1 MSGGRWSVL
10 WLIGLTWLA
19 LAGYILG
26 RFANDAFPTY
36 YLFRPL
42 LAAIPFAVVIGL
54 VARAA
59 YPAQAPFIAAALAG
73 LLAGWSTVSRFL
85 IPLALVLG
93 GWLVIRWVAQTR
105 GRSWPLIPSVASTL
119 ATVFV
124 LIFFAVGLG
133 RAVLT
138 FEGPI
143 DPVAATKTAT
153 GPNLYLLMLDAYP
166 RSDTTLNDFGFD
178 NEPFQDALEER
189 GFDVYRDSMSDRRNT
204 DYTLLGLLNGSLDNV
219 PPDTDLSQEGQW
231 ERRRQLSE
239 AVLPIEAQEAGYEY
253 WVIDSPGGFV
263 TFTAGNHIQHG
274 AMNDLEEYMLATS
287 ALGPVVAA
295 VWPTLPTDSQREHLD
310 ASLDSVVSLA
320 DPNAHRLV
328 LAHLFGAHLPFQWD
342 AAGNPRPVES
352 FWPGISMFV
361 WQLEDVPME
370 LDEYAER
377 QRGNLTSLNPKLLAT
392 VDQIVA
398 RDPGAVIVLFSDHG
412 SRYAFELEDTEWY
425 RNFLAA
431 RTPDHPNLFA
441 SDPSPTNILH
451 TLLETYVADGSD

>member
-1 MSGGRWSVL
+1 VSPRLKQTLLV
-10 WLIGLTWLA
+10 IGLTYLA

-42 LAAIPFAVVIGL
+42 LGAIPFAVVIGL
-54 VARAA
+54 VARAV
-59 YPAQAPFIAAALAG
+59 YPSQAPFVAAALAG
-73 LLAGWSTVSRFL
+73 LLAGWSTVSRYL
-85 IPLALVLG
+85 VPLALVVV
-93 GWLVIRWVAQTR
+93 GWLVVRWALAR
-105 GRSWPLIPSVASTL
+105 WGGRRWPLVPSVASRA
-119 ATVFV
+119 ATVFA
-124 LIFFAVGLG
+124 LIFFVFGLG

-143 DPVAATKTAT
+143 EPVSATQEAS

-166 RSDTTLNDFGFD
+166 RSDTTLDDFGFD
-178 NEPFQDALEER
+178 NEPFQAALEAR

-204 DYTLLGLLNGSLDNV
+204 DYTLLGLHQGNLDNV

-239 AVLPIEAQEAGYEY
+239 AELPIAAQEAGYEY
-253 WVIDSPGGFV
+253 WVVDSPGGFV
-263 TFTAGNHIQHG
+263 TFSAGNHIQNG

-295 VWPTLPTDSQREHLD
+295 VWPTLPTDSQRAHLD

-320 DPNAHRLV
+320 DPNTHRLV

-342 AAGNPRPVES
+342 EERPLPVES
-352 FWPGISMFV
+352 FWPAISMFV
-361 WQLEDVPME
+361 WQLEDVPMT

-377 QRGNLTSLNPKLLAT
+377 QRGNLANLNQKLLAT
-392 VDQIVA
+392 VDEIVE
-398 RDPGAVIVLFSDHG
+398 RDPEAVIVLFSDHG
-412 SRYAFELEDTEWY
+412 ARYAFEFEDTEWY
-425 RNFLAA
+425 RNFTAA
-431 RTPDHPNLFA
+431 RTPGHPDLLG
-441 SDPSPTNILH
+441 DQPSPTDLLR
-451 TLLETYVADGSD
+451 TLLRTYIPEAAL